1 MKWLYVLLLGFAMQ
15 VSANDTIY
23 QMEYAT
29 IDKDG
34 VKDGEVFF
42 KINEQWLM
50 PTTCAYR
57 NKIFID
63 TSTAAGVIA
72 HGMVFDMKTHNW
84 PAELISF
91 KRYPSGKCYLYNLI
105 RRDVANS
112 DYFDPES
119 IYLREI
125 LVNRQFEAFG
135 CPDPFRVPG
144 EVGYEFQTQSP
155 EQAQYGDWSMTY
167 GGHMEQY
174 LGTTCRSTDI
184 LGISVPNNYRMRW
197 RITYASGTSD
207 AYKSLWTEII
217 ARDTL

>member
-15 VSANDTIY
+15 VSADGTIY

-34 VKDGEVFF
+34 VRDGEFFF
-42 KINEQWLM
+42 KVNEQWLM
-50 PTTCAYR
+50 PTTCAYG

-72 HGMVFDMKTHNW
+72 SGMVFYMKTYNW
-84 PAELISF
+84 PAEFISF
-91 KRYPSGKCYLYNLI
+91 KQGPNGECYLYNLI

-125 LVNRQFEAFG
+125 LINKHFEAFG
-135 CPDPFRVPG
+135 CLDPMQSG
-144 EVGYEFQTQSP
+144 EIGYEWQIQSP
-155 EQAQYGDWSMTY
+155 ENEPYDRWSMIY
-167 GGHMEQY
+167 GGHMVQY
-174 LGTTCRSTDI
+174 LGTTCRSNS
-184 LGISVPNNYRMRW
+184 SVSSSAVP
-197 RITYASGTSD
+197 
-207 AYKSLWTEII
+207 
-217 ARDTL
+217 